1 MSKGGPKCALRALS
15 VLACLV
21 FACASAPAV
30 HALAAMEQG
39 KEELKWRRYQ
49 AAKAQFMIEV
59 QRNPSNQK
67 AYLFLG
73 RCLEY
78 LREFEDAKA
87 TYRACY
93 SVNPFSSEGKQAKK
107 LLLDISGQMEGREH
121 RAVDS
126 PQDVIDSGV
135 LIQRQSLELQ
145 ARKIR
150 EARVFEQSR
159 RNMSP
164 RRGYIYTPD
173 GLYNDGQRR
182 RGEVSNQ
189 DFINNSHRIYD
200 SANEAA
206 KARAFGQ
213 RQAQSIQD
221 TANALIERLGRKSTG
236 SAPALRAIGTNL
248 YVQYYRS
255 ATEEEDNVPVPQ
267 DPPMELRARQ
277 YRLGDSIP
285 RQRKPSKQS
294 SPTFTARK
302 SEAVKSTI
310 GPDDV
315 ASKALFDAL
324 TQPDPVQ
331 TGPDDAVPTNKI
343 SAKESNIGNERS
355 VTTSDTTPLGSPAVE
370 LPGETQRTLVQ
381 PDQQ

>member
-1 MSKGGPKCALRALS
+1 MSMGGRERSVRALFFF
-15 VLACLV
+15 ACLIG
-21 FACASAPAV
+21 AATSAQPA

-39 KEELKWRRYQ
+39 KVELKWKRYN
-49 AAKAQFMIEV
+49 AAKAQFMLEI

-78 LREFEDAKA
+78 LKDTEDAKA

-93 SVNPFSSEGKQAKK
+93 SVNPFSLEGKQAKK
-107 LLLDISGQMEGREH
+107 FLLDVSGKMEEREH

-150 EARVFEQSR
+150 EARAYEQSR
-159 RNMSP
+159 RGMSP
-164 RRGYIYTPD
+164 RRGYYYSAD

-189 DFINNSHRIYD
+189 DFINNSGGIYD
-200 SANEAA
+200 AANEAA

-213 RQAQSIQD
+213 RQAMSIQG

-255 ATEEEDNVPVPQ
+255 SNEEEDNMPLPQ

-277 YRLGDSIP
+277 YRLGDPVPKS
-285 RQRKPSKQS
+285 SKMVGV
-294 SPTFTARK
+294 SPAARSARN
-302 SEAVKSTI
+302 SETVKSTI
-310 GPDDV
+310 GPEDV

-324 TQPDPVQ
+324 TQPEAKPE
-331 TGPDDAVPTNKI
+331 DAVSSNII
-343 SAKESNIGNERS
+343 SAKESHIVRDRS
-355 VTTSDTTPLGSPAVE
+355 GTTMVPPRSNP
-370 LPGETQRTLVQ
+370 
-381 PDQQ
+381 

>member
-1 MSKGGPKCALRALS
+1 MTEGGPKCATRALT
-15 VLACLV
+15 VLACLL
-21 FACASAPAV
+21 FAWASTPPV

-39 KEELKWRRYQ
+39 KQELKWKRYH
-49 AAKAQFMIEV
+49 AAKAQFMLEI

-78 LREFEDAKA
+78 LRELEDAKA

-93 SVNPFSSEGKQAKK
+93 SVNPFSLEGKQAKK
-107 LLLDISGQMEGREH
+107 FLLDVSGQMEEREH

-150 EARVFEQSR
+150 EARGYEQIR
-159 RNMSP
+159 RSMSP
-164 RRGYIYTPD
+164 RRGYSYSAD

-189 DFINNSHRIYD
+189 DFINNSHGIYD
-200 SANEAA
+200 AANEAA

-221 TANALIERLGRKSTG
+221 TANALIERLGRKSYG

-255 ATEEEDNVPVPQ
+255 STEEEDNIPVPQ
-267 DPPMELRARQ
+267 DPTIELRAKQ
-277 YRLGDSIP
+277 YKLGDP
-285 RQRKPSKQS
+285 MPKQRKSDNLLSVK
-294 SPTFTARK
+294 AGMRN

-324 TQPDPVQ
+324 TQPDPVAL
-331 TGPDDAVPTNKI
+331 DSEDSLRSKKI
-343 SAKESNIGNERS
+343 SAKESSASSEKSGTKFDTVPTDS
-355 VTTSDTTPLGSPAVE
+355 STSEST
-370 LPGETQRTLVQ
+370 GEEKILFRQA
-381 PDQQ
+381 PK